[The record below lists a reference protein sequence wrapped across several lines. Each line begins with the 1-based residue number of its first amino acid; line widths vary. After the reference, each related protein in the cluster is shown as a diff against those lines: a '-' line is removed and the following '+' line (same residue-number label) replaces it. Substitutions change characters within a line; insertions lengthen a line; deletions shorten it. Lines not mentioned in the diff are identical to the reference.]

1 MVRRFIDVSL
11 ALLILML
18 LSPLLVILAIWI
30 KLGSPG
36 PVFHRALRVGERGR
50 PFFLVKFRT
59 MVVDAAK
66 LGPPVTVN
74 NDHRVTRAG
83 RFLRGTKLDEFPQ
96 FWNVLK
102 GEMTLVGPRPED
114 PSFVARY
121 TQEQREILK
130 YRPGLTSPASLLYS
144 DEASYLGSDWETV
157 YEKEILCRKIDV
169 DLAYLKTRSIWNDF
183 VQLGYTVLRVF
194 KLHNNDK
201 ERRET
206 LSG

>member
-30 KLGSPG
+30 KLDSPG